1 MQREP
6 FGYSE
11 RAAPYWE
18 GGVDGILRI
27 ARCQEC
33 QFYIHPPMPVCPRC
47 RSRAVEFEPVSGR
60 GTVHSFTISRYEWTA
75 GIEPPY
81 LVAQV
86 ELVEQEGLIVLTN
99 IVDCDVDAAAIGMQV
114 SVRFIEAGNA
124 WIPVF
129 RP

>member
-6 FGYSE
+6 FAYSE

-18 GGVDGILRI
+18 SGADGALRL
-27 ARCQEC
+27 ARCQQC
-33 QFYIHPPMPVCPRC
+33 GFYLHPPLPICPRC
-47 RSRAVEFEPVSGR
+47 RSRQVEFEPLSGR
-60 GTVHSFTISRYEWTA
+60 GVVYSFTISRYKWSP

-86 ELVEQEGLIVLTN
+86 ELVEQEGLIVVTN
-99 IVDCDVDAAAIGMQV
+99 IVDCDVDKAAIGMAV
-114 SVRFIEAGNA
+114 SVRFIQAGSA